1 MIGTYFVAQSHMKFK
16 FWSIKCRIND
26 GNLHSEIKSFSGHNH
41 LCLRA
46 SGYVIRLN
54 WFICRNFVN
63 SSVKVKVSLMYFA
76 FIMSNETDSLNKW
89 RKTSSQAFQ
98 FALREC
104 LLLTDGANI
113 SSLKTV
119 DRYWR
124 DNAWLHLAPRAS
136 LCVYRKL
143 RGAGEESKVLRF
155 S

>member
-26 GNLHSEIKSFSGHNH
+26 GSLYSEIKSFSGHNH

-89 RKTSSQAFQ
+89 RKNFITSFSI
-98 FALREC
+98 C
-104 LLLTDGANI
+104 LTRVFTDGANI